1 MSLTLYSV
9 PTGSVDSIWDK
20 VEKFLSAGLKA
31 GKAEYNINQLRV
43 FLESGQWDLII
54 AVDDKNVAQ
63 GASAISY
70 IHYPNSCI
78 AHVASIGG
86 RFIIDDNTV
95 SQFKDLLK
103 GKGADRIQGSVC
115 KALERFYKRFGF
127 ERRAILVEKML

>member
-1 MSLTLYSV
+1 MNLTLYAV
-9 PTGSVDSIWDK
+9 PTGSVDSIWSM
-20 VEKFLSAGLKA
+20 VERFLSAGLRA
-31 GKAEYNINQLRV
+31 GKAEYNIDQLRV
-43 FLESGQWDLII
+43 FVESGQWDLII
-54 AVDDKNVAQ
+54 AVDDTNVAQ

-70 IHYPNSCI
+70 IRYPDSCV

-127 ERRAILVEKML
+127 ERKAILVEKML